1 MFDLRYH
8 VASLAAVFF
17 ALVIGILVGVAL
29 ASHGLGNTER
39 KRLER
44 DLRIAQ
50 SDNTNLQR
58 QVQQTKALNKA
69 FADFTDKAYDAVMQ
83 DRLQGMRIAVLF
95 IGRVDRPTRTE
106 INETVANAGGTVL
119 RMRAVSVPVNAQAIQ
134 KTLREKTL
142 LASFATGKNQF
153 ERIGT
158 ELADEFLAGGETPL
172 WDALE
177 GQLVEERSGSSKR
190 QVDGVVVVRTVPPQT
205 KRATAKLLSALFS
218 ELADGSVPA
227 IGVERDGT
235 EPSAVPTFS
244 RFGLSTVD
252 DVDLKIGHVA
262 LAVLLSSPDTGSG
275 RYGLRPDD
283 TFLPDIPPI
292 SPSTTTSGG

>member
-44 DLRIAQ
+44 ELRIAHG
-50 SDNTNLQR
+50 DNAKLQA
-58 QVQQTKALNKA
+58 QVKQNAA
-69 FADFTDKAYDAVMQ
+69 FVDFSDKAYDAVMQ
-83 DRLQGMRIAVLF
+83 DRLRGMRIAVLF
-95 IGRVDRPTRTE
+95 IGSVDGRTRSA
-106 INETVANAGGTVL
+106 INESIANAGGTIL
-119 RMRAVSVPVNAQAIQ
+119 RMRALSVPVNARSIQ
-134 KTLREKTL
+134 KTLRKSTL
-142 LASFATGKNQF
+142 LASFATGANQF
-153 ERIGT
+153 KRIGV
-158 ELADEFLAGGETPL
+158 ELTDEFTVGGDTPL

-190 QVDGVVVVRTVPPQT
+190 PVDGVVVARSVPPQS
-205 KRATAKLLSALFS
+205 KRATAKLLSGMLS
-218 ELADGSVPA
+218 ELAERSVPA
-227 IGVERDGT
+227 VGVERDRT
-235 EPSAVPTFS
+235 EPSSVATFS
-244 RFGLSTVD
+244 RFGLSTID

-275 RYGLRPDD
+275 RYGLRKGDS
-283 TFLPDIPPI
+283 FMPDIPPASGTTA
-292 SPSTTTSGG
+292 SPGG

>member
-50 SDNTNLQR
+50 SDNTKLHQ
-58 QVQQTKALNKA
+58 QVKQNEA

-83 DRLQGMRIAVLF
+83 DRLAGMRIAVLF
-95 IGRVDRPTRTE
+95 IGSVDRGTRSA

-119 RMRAVSVPVNAQAIQ
+119 RMRAISVPVNARALQT
-134 KTLREKTL
+134 TLRGKTL
-142 LASFATGKNQF
+142 LAPFATGKNQF
-153 ERIGT
+153 ERIGI
-158 ELADEFLAGGETPL
+158 ELADEFIAGVDTPV

-190 QVDGVVVVRTVPPQT
+190 QVDGVVVARSVPAQT
-205 KRATAKLLSALFS
+205 KRATAKLLSAMLS
-218 ELADGSVPA
+218 ELADRSVPA
-227 IGVERDGT
+227 VGVERDGT
-235 EPSAVPTFS
+235 QPSAVPTFS

-252 DVDLKIGHVA
+252 DVDLKVGHVA

-275 RYGLRPDD
+275 RYGLRAGD

-292 SPSTTTSGG
+292 SPATTTSGG